1 MTPRRLCTFCVLLL
15 GVPGVTGCCLCS
27 LEALSPCSCHGNLS
41 CLLIRGPCSP
51 GYFPELCSSS
61 NNFFFLFS
69 TGFKAHKPFI
79 SLSCSLAASRGSFSM
94 GRQRVIPSVDYV
106 KKVFQG
112 NRHHVGQ
119 ALVSFHS
126 GYLLF
131 CQRLWSW

>member
-1 MTPRRLCTFCVLLL
+1 MTPRRLCAFCVLLL

-51 GYFPELCSSS
+51 GYFPELRSSS
-61 NNFFFLFS
+61 NNFFFFS
-69 TGFKAHKPFI
+69 IRVLKLTN
-79 SLSCSLAASRGSFSM
+79 LSSPYHAVWLLLMVASSM

-112 NRHHVGQ
+112 NRYHVGQ